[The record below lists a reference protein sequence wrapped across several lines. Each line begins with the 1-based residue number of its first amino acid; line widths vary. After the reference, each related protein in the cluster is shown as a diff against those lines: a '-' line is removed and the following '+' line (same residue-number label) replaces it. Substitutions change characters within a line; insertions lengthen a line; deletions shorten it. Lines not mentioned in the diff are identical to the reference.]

1 MFQLH
6 ILGSNSAI
14 PVRDRLP
21 TAQLLRIGST
31 SILIDCGEGTQMQL
45 RRYRLSM
52 QRISH
57 IFISHLHGDHY
68 FGLIGLISTLNLLGH
83 KNPLHIYADPRLES
97 LMQRQLEL
105 SDTSLNYPMHFHPV
119 HPEMDG
125 LLMENEVFSVEA
137 FPLNHR
143 IPTHGFLFSEKVQ
156 PPGIKSE
163 LLKDF
168 DVPPVM
174 WEYIRKGGDYSDE
187 AGNVIANNLLRT
199 SPPPPR
205 KYAFVSDT
213 AYLSS
218 LADRLRAVD
227 LMYHEATFLK
237 DREAV
242 ATEKFHSTAEQAA
255 MVARDAGAKRL
266 IIGHFSARYKEP
278 EPLLAEAREVFPNT
292 WAGMEGDVFD
302 LPPKKTEVDGV

>member
-1 MFQLH
+1 MFRLH

-21 TAQLLRIGST
+21 TAQLLRIGNA

-97 LMQRQLEL
+97 LMHRQLEL
-105 SDTSLNYPMHFHPV
+105 SDTALNYPLHFHPV

-125 LLMENEVFSVEA
+125 LLIENESFSVEA

-143 IPTHGFLFSEKVQ
+143 IPTHGFLFSESVP
-156 PPGIKSE
+156 PPGIRSE

-168 DVPPVM
+168 DVPPAM
-174 WEYIRKGGDYSDE
+174 WEHIRKGGHYSDE
-187 AGNVIANNLLRT
+187 AGRLIPNEVLRVN
-199 SPPPPR
+199 PAPPR
-205 KYAFVSDT
+205 RYAFVSDT
-213 AYLSS
+213 AYLPS
-218 LADRLRAVD
+218 LADRLGAVD

-237 DREAV
+237 DKEAV
-242 ATEKFHSTAEQAA
+242 AVEKFHSTAEQAA

-278 EPLLAEAREVFPNT
+278 EPMVTEARKVFPDT
-292 WAGMEGDVFD
+292 WAGMEGDVFE
-302 LPPKKTEVDGV
+302 LAPPKAE